1 MNEEKTTEQRDLEI
15 DYLKHSVSENLNHA
29 RHVENERLTFTS
41 IYIAMVI
48 GAVAVVF
55 GLENNWIAAG
65 VAALLTV
72 FGIVSFHLN
81 DRWQGVFDDHMS
93 KAAECDH
100 DWCKLIGRDEPC
112 YLYGKY
118 SPGKDHKP
126 LEGRTRRIFRNIYGA
141 TAFVLGLL
149 TVYLAIKAIRSP
161 LGGGFY
167 FTTEAVDTL
176 EDIINRIVEVTR
188 K

>member
-1 MNEEKTTEQRDLEI
+1 MSQDQNDLIE
-15 DYLKHSVSENLNHA
+15 YLKHSVSENLNHA

-55 GLENNWIAAG
+55 GLESNWIAAG
-65 VAALLTV
+65 VAAILTV
-72 FGIVSFHLN
+72 FGIVSFNLN

-100 DWCKLIGRDEPC
+100 LWCDLIHQPQPG
-112 YLYGKY
+112 YIYGKY

-126 LEGRTRRIFRNIYGA
+126 HEGRTRKIFRGIYGA
-141 TAFVLGLL
+141 TACVLGLL
-149 TVYLAIKAIRSP
+149 TIYLTIKAIQSP
-161 LGGGFY
+161 TGGGFY
-167 FTTEAVDTL
+167 FTSEAVDAL

-188 K
+188 Q

>member
-1 MNEEKTTEQRDLEI
+1 MDEEKTGKQRALEI
-15 DYLKHSVSENLNHA
+15 DYLKHCVSENLSHA

-100 DWCKLIGRDEPC
+100 RWCDLIGQPKPC

-126 LEGRTRRIFRNIYGA
+126 HEGRTRRIFRGIYGA
-141 TAFVLGLL
+141 TACALGLL
-149 TVYLAIKAIRSP
+149 TVYLTIKAIQSP

-167 FTTEAVDTL
+167 FTSEAVDTL